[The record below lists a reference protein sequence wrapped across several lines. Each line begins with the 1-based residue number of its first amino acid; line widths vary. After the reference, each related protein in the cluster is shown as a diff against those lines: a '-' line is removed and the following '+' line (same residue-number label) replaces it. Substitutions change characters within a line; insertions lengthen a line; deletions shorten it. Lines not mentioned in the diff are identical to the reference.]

1 MQTLNRRD
9 RMSTVAK
16 DAGTKVITGKVRL
29 SYANLFKPRAQEAG
43 QEPKYSVCVLIP
55 KSDKE
60 TVAKVKAAI
69 DAAKEK
75 GADQWG
81 GKVPAGLKMPL
92 RDGDTERDS
101 PEYKGHWFV
110 NANSKQKPGVVGT
123 ERDMEGKLIPLD
135 EADVYSGCYGRVAL
149 NFFPY
154 NQKGNKGVG
163 AGLQN
168 VQKVADGEALSG
180 RSQAS
185 DDFSDTD
192 EDFLS

>member
-1 MQTLNRRD
+1 
-9 RMSTVAK
+9 MSTVAK
-16 DAGTKVITGKVRL
+16 DAGTKVITGKARL
-29 SYANLFKPRAQEAG
+29 SYVNLFKPRAQEEG

-69 DAAKEK
+69 EAAKTA
-75 GADQWG
+75 GVDQWG
-81 GKVPAGLKMPL
+81 GKVPANLKMPL

-110 NANSKQKPGVVGT
+110 NANSKQKPGVVTT
-123 ERDMEGKLIPLD
+123 ERDIEGKLVPAE
-135 EADVYSGCYGRVAL
+135 EAEVYSGCYGRVAL
-149 NFFPY
+149 NFFAY
-154 NQKGNKGVG
+154 NQKGNKGIG

-180 RSQAS
+180 RSNAN
-185 DDFSDTD
+185 DDFSDTAQSMFD
-192 EDFLS
+192 